1 MSGHSPGPWR
11 TIGHPH
17 DRPLI
22 ESADGELVADL
33 VDRESIAET
42 LANASLLAS
51 APDLVRQ
58 LEAMRER
65 AESAE
70 ARIAEVSGVTREQL
84 ARREYERGLAEGK
97 ARRSEL
103 LVELRGWM
111 AQHCCGC
118 GHPACK
124 RCADDNAAAA
134 LVARVES

>member
-1 MSGHSPGPWR
+1 MGDAVSAHSPGPWR

-33 VDRESIAET
+33 IDRESI
-42 LANASLLAS
+42 LLAS
-51 APDLVRQ
+51 APDLARQ

-84 ARREYERGLAEGK
+84 ARREYERGLAV
-97 ARRSEL
+97 S
-103 LVELRGWM
+103 
-111 AQHCCGC
+111 
-118 GHPACK
+118 
-124 RCADDNAAAA
+124 
-134 LVARVES
+134 VARVAELTSALKATLCLSDACRCYGCSVARKVLASEVTP

>member
-1 MSGHSPGPWR
+1 MSAHSPGPWR

-33 VDRESIAET
+33 IDRESIDET
-42 LANASLLAS
+42 VANAILLAS
-51 APDLVRQ
+51 APDLARQ

-84 ARREYERGLAEGK
+84 ARREYERGLAVGGARVAELTSALK
-97 ARRSEL
+97 ATLCLSDACR
-103 LVELRGWM
+103 
-111 AQHCCGC
+111 CYGC
-118 GHPACK
+118 G
-124 RCADDNAAAA
+124 
-134 LVARVES
+134 VARKVLASEVTP